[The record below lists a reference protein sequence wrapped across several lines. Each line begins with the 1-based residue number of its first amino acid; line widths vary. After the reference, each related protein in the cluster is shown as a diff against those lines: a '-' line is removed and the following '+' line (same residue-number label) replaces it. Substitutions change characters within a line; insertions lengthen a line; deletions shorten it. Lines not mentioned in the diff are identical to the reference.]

1 MSRTAT
7 NEYIGAKRRAYAEA
21 GPAKRR
27 RILDEVCETTGYSR
41 KYANRLLTGSRK
53 FRERKGRGATYTD
66 ADRAVLERL
75 WREVGCPC
83 TTYLRANV
91 GEWLREY
98 RTCVAHVPD
107 DVAAHILSMSASTMD
122 RLLRGAP
129 RERPGSVRRN
139 RRSGRNGALPSA
151 IECRSGELVRGCD
164 VPPGDVQTD
173 TVAHCGGDMGGDFWW
188 TLTATDRKTQWTE
201 LRPVWNRGMYATR
214 DALDAAL
221 RRFPF
226 EVRHVHHDNGREY
239 VNAAV
244 AEYLGVRRKVPF
256 SRSRPFRKNDN
267 AHVEQKNGS
276 VVRTLFGESRLDRP
290 ELERELVRGLLRLPQ
305 LLRPLQDARRQ
316 GEAPRRQG
324 LRGEARQPTDAVP
337 ARHGGRRR
345 AAGAQGRPRQAQGR
359 HQRHRAPPP
368 RPEAAQAHPEDA
380 GRARRAGFPR
390 PRPPGLGAL
399 RRHPFGDGPCGRGR
413 DAGPTATA
421 TRGSVRLLT
430 NAMRGYPV
438 KECPCYL
445 TNWEEPD
452 EGESHHLQPIR
463 EPS

>member
-1 MSRTAT
+1 MLDTLGIIGGMSRTAT
-7 NEYIGAKRRAYAEA
+7 NEYIGAKRRAYAGA

-53 FRERKGRGATYTD
+53 FRERKGRGVTYTD

-151 IECRSGELVRGCD
+151 IECRSGELARGCD

-226 EVRHVHHDNGREY
+226 EVRHVHHDNGKEY

-256 SRSRPFRKNDN
+256 SRSRPYRKNDN

-290 ELERELVRGLLRLPQ
+290 ELERELVRLCEDYSDYRNFRVPCKMLVAKAKSPDGKGFAARYDSPQ
-305 LLRPLQDARRQ
+305 TPYRRVMADGDVPQERKDALARRKDAINGIELYLRVLKGLRRIRRMQ
-316 GEAPRRQG
+316 GEP
-324 LRGEARQPTDAVP
+324 D
-337 ARHGGRRR
+337 
-345 AAGAQGRPRQAQGR
+345 
-359 HQRHRAPPP
+359 
-368 RPEAAQAHPEDA
+368 
-380 GRARRAGFPR
+380 
-390 PRPPGLGAL
+390 
-399 RRHPFGDGPCGRGR
+399 GRG
-413 DAGPTATA
+413 AGPTATA
-421 TRGSVRLLT
+421 IRGSVQLLT
-430 NAMRGYPV
+430 NAMRGHPV

-445 TNWEEPD
+445 TNWAK
-452 EGESHHLQPIR
+452 
-463 EPS
+463 

>member
-21 GPAKRR
+21 DPAKRR

-41 KYANRLLTGSRK
+41 KYANRLLTGSRR

-91 GEWLREY
+91 GEWLREF
-98 RTCVAHVPD
+98 RACVAHVPD
-107 DVAAHILSMSASTMD
+107 DVAGRVLSMSASTMD
-122 RLLRGAP
+122 RLLRGVP

-139 RRSGRNGALPSA
+139 RRSGRNGALLSA

-221 RRFPF
+221 RRLPF
-226 EVRHVHHDNGREY
+226 EVRHVHHDNGKEY

-276 VVRTLFGESRLDRP
+276 VVRTLLGEGRLDKP
-290 ELERELVRGLLRLPQ
+290 ELEPELRRLCEDYSDYRNFCVPCKMLVAKAKRPDGKGFAARYDSPQ
-305 LLRPLQDARRQ
+305 TPYRRVM
-316 GEAPRRQG
+316 AD
-324 LRGEARQPTDAVP
+324 DAVP
-337 ARHGGRRR
+337 QERKDALARRKAAINGIELYHRVLKRLRRIRRMQGEPDGQGSPSPVRPALAPCGATPSGTASVDGG
-345 AAGAQGRPRQAQGR
+345 GAQGTQ
-359 HQRHRAPPP
+359 
-368 RPEAAQAHPEDA
+368 D
-380 GRARRAGFPR
+380 RR
-390 PRPPGLGAL
+390 
-399 RRHPFGDGPCGRGR
+399 
-413 DAGPTATA
+413 
-421 TRGSVRLLT
+421 S
-430 NAMRGYPV
+430 
-438 KECPCYL
+438 
-445 TNWEEPD
+445 
-452 EGESHHLQPIR
+452 
-463 EPS
+463 PSSGGVSSS